1 MSKKKKQKRKSP
13 SANIKK
19 LTEENKKLK
28 LEVKLLKSKLED
40 KESEEHFHK
49 RSDAT
54 VAKFEN
60 QAQKSKLFSR
70 RTFFGYVY
78 HTAKATS
85 VFKIYK
91 RIINTVRRYT
101 FITTS
106 IKIASF
112 IFAFL
117 ETSAVFVIAA
127 SAFAISLPFTILF
140 SYLAFLFS
148 HMNAKKRTEQ
158 LMERMKS
165 KKIYVFF
172 PPKSLALSESSFLC
186 GFVRDIASKEDSF
199 CIIVS
204 PYIFKSKGIS
214 QEKGAFVN
222 VRDERSKNNNIVI
235 VRRNY
240 FFSIKKNI
248 FKRKG
253 HVADVCEIY

>member
-1 MSKKKKQKRKSP
+1 MSKRKEQKRKIS
-13 SANIKK
+13 SADIKR
-19 LTEENKKLK
+19 LTDENKKLK

-40 KESEEHFHK
+40 KEIEQRFHK

-54 VAKFEN
+54 EVKFEN
-60 QAQKSKLFSR
+60 QAQKSKLFAR

-106 IKIASF
+106 LKVASF

-158 LMERMKS
+158 LKDRMRS

-172 PPKSLALSESSFLC
+172 PPKTLALSESSYFC
-186 GFVRDIASKEDSF
+186 GLVKDIASKNDAF
-199 CIIVS
+199 CIVVS
-204 PYIFKSKGIS
+204 PYTFKANGIS
-214 QEKGAFVN
+214 REKDAFVN
-222 VRDERSKNNNIVI
+222 VRDERSENNNIVI

-240 FFSIKKNI
+240 YFSIKKNI
-248 FKRKG
+248 FKLQG
-253 HVADVCEIY
+253 HVTDVCEIY